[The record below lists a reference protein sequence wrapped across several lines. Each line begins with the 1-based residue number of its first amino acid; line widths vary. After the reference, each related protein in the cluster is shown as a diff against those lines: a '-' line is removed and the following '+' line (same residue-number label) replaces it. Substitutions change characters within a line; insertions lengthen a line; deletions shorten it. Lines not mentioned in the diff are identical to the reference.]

1 MALGE
6 RVMVLE
12 GLRMSRMLRH
22 AQAVGAGG
30 AGGKGIA
37 SLSGYSSIDCDTCLS
52 VSEYEAL
59 AAQRRRLA
67 NRAITMQ
74 ASAWR
79 RAAQGGR
86 EARMTAEDAV
96 IAAAAAKALAANADA
111 KAMIARQLQTAPP
124 NVAHK
129 LVAMVKE
136 LANRSA
142 AILKSDRTEW
152 LPGSGGYAA
161 AVGPYSRPRK
171 SLAGLSGAWVVGPDG
186 KYVWDE
192 GTATTQ
198 VFEGKAI
205 EAGTFI
211 PPGTTGIVDLSAQRS
226 AQDAWLA
233 GDYSG
238 TGALEYVK
246 ADVTLNPSDQRT
258 YDAAVAAGISPQS
271 LLTGEYSSVER
282 ATDRLRL
289 IAGDLP
295 FKVTSTQQF
304 YYARDRREIRVIKN
318 DPTWIK
324 RGLDAAA
331 AAAEGLA
338 KQAVCFAAKK
348 AAAAAMAALNCGSAP
363 SGATTTRTTYVYH
376 FPSGPPATSEAPQ
389 PSDEPVQAGQHVPIV
404 PGGNDAWAQMAQG
417 LYVRRADIRMD
428 EATRDCRA
436 AAAAQAEILRRAG
449 CTPPKEIE
457 DAAGPPPSAS
467 KFGGAITIAIPAL
480 LAVMLLGGK

>member
-211 PPGTTGIVDLSAQRS
+211 PPGTTGIVDLEAQRS

-246 ADVTLNPSDQRT
+246 ADVTLNPYDQRA
-258 YDAAVAAGISPQS
+258 YDAAVAAGVSPHS
-271 LLTGEYSSVER
+271 DMGDIAGR
-282 ATDRLRL
+282 NADRLN
-289 IAGDLP
+289 IAAGLLP
-295 FKVTSTQQF
+295 FKVSATQQF
-304 YYARDRREIRVIKN
+304 YYARDKREIRVTKN

-348 AAAAAMAALNCGSAP
+348 AAAAAMAALQCGD
-363 SGATTTRTTYVYH
+363 
-376 FPSGPPATSEAPQ
+376 PPYANT
-389 PSDEPVQAGQHVPIV
+389 
-404 PGGNDAWAQMAQG
+404 
-417 LYVRRADIRMD
+417 L
-428 EATRDCRA
+428 DCRA
-436 AAAAQAEILRRAG
+436 GAAAQAEILRKAG
-449 CTPPKEIE
+449 CTPPKEID
-457 DAAGPPPSAS
+457 DAAAPPASSS

>member
-12 GLRMSRMLRH
+12 GLRMSRTPRY

-37 SLSGYSSIDCDTCLS
+37 ALSGYSSVDCDTCLS

-86 EARMTAEDAV
+86 EARMAAEDAIV
-96 IAAAAAKALAANADA
+96 AASAAKALAANADA
-111 KAMIARQLQTAPP
+111 KAMIARQLQTAPA

-129 LVAMVKE
+129 LVAAIKA
-136 LANRSA
+136 LADRSA
-142 AILKSDRTEW
+142 KILASDRTEW

-161 AVGPYSRPRK
+161 AVGPFSRPRK
-171 SLAGLSGAWVVGPDG
+171 ALAGLAGAWVMNASGQ
-186 KYVWDE
+186 YVWDE
-192 GTATTQ
+192 GTASTTSWG
-198 VFEGKAI
+198 GKDI
-205 EAGTFI
+205 SAGSLL
-211 PPGTTGIVDLSAQRS
+211 PPGTTGIVDLEAQRS

-238 TGALEYVK
+238 TGALEYTK
-246 ADVTLNPSDQRT
+246 AGVTLNPYDQQK
-258 YDAAVAAGISPQS
+258 YDNAVTTGVSPSTINWDPSQRAA
-271 LLTGEYSSVER
+271 
-282 ATDRLRL
+282 DRLS
-289 IAGDLP
+289 IINGKLP

-304 YYARDRREIRVIKN
+304 YYTRDRREIRVIKN
-318 DPTWIK
+318 EPSFIEA
-324 RGLDAAA
+324 GLDAAWD
-331 AAAEGLA
+331 AAESLA

-348 AAAAAMAALNCGSAP
+348 AASAAMAALHCGD
-363 SGATTTRTTYVYH
+363 
-376 FPSGPPATSEAPQ
+376 PPYANT
-389 PSDEPVQAGQHVPIV
+389 I
-404 PGGNDAWAQMAQG
+404 
-417 LYVRRADIRMD
+417 
-428 EATRDCRA
+428 DCRA
-436 AAAAQAEILRRAG
+436 GAATQAEILRRAG

>member
-79 RAAQGGR
+79 RAAQGGS
-86 EARMTAEDAV
+86 EARMAAEDAIV
-96 IAAAAAKALAANADA
+96 AASAAKALAANADA
-111 KAMIARQLQTAPP
+111 KAMIARQLQTAPA
-124 NVAHK
+124 NAAHK
-129 LVAMVKE
+129 LVAAIKA
-136 LANRSA
+136 LADRSA

-152 LPGSGGYAA
+152 LPGAGGYAA

-171 SLAGLSGAWVVGPDG
+171 ALSGLGQRVRTVDTNADG
-186 KYVWDE
+186 TSTGV
-192 GTATTQ
+192 TTMGYP
-198 VFEGKAI
+198 VLTTTMAVMPP
-205 EAGTFI
+205 
-211 PPGTTGIVDLSAQRS
+211 PPGATGFDLAAARTS
-226 AQDAWLA
+226 QDAYLA

-246 ADVTLNPSDQRT
+246 QDVTLNPYDQRA
-258 YDAAVAAGISPQS
+258 YDAAVAAGVSPHS
-271 LLTGEYSSVER
+271 DMGDIAGR
-282 ATDRLRL
+282 NADRLN
-289 IAGDLP
+289 IAAGLLP
-295 FKVTSTQQF
+295 FKVSATQQF
-304 YYARDRREIRVIKN
+304 YYARDKREIRVTKN

-331 AAAEGLA
+331 AAAEELA

-348 AAAAAMAALNCGSAP
+348 AAAAAMAALQCGD
-363 SGATTTRTTYVYH
+363 
-376 FPSGPPATSEAPQ
+376 PPYANT
-389 PSDEPVQAGQHVPIV
+389 
-404 PGGNDAWAQMAQG
+404 
-417 LYVRRADIRMD
+417 L
-428 EATRDCRA
+428 DCRA
-436 AAAAQAEILRRAG
+436 GAAAQAEILRKAG
-449 CTPPKEIE
+449 CTPPKEID
-457 DAAGPPPSAS
+457 DAAAPPASSS

>member
-12 GLRMSRMLRH
+12 GLRMSRTPRY

-37 SLSGYSSIDCDTCLS
+37 ALSGYSSVDCDTCLS

-59 AAQRRRLA
+59 SAQRRRLA

-86 EARMTAEDAV
+86 EARMAAEDAIV
-96 IAAAAAKALAANADA
+96 AASAAKALAANADA
-111 KAMIARQLQTAPP
+111 KAMIARQLQTAPA

-129 LVAMVKE
+129 LVAAIKA
-136 LANRSA
+136 LADRSA

-152 LPGSGGYAA
+152 LPGAGGYAA
-161 AVGPYSRPRK
+161 AVGPFSRPRK
-171 SLAGLSGAWVVGPDG
+171 ALAGLSGAWVMGPDG

-198 VFEGKAI
+198 VFQGKAI
-205 EAGTFI
+205 DAGSMI
-211 PPGTTGIVDLSAQRS
+211 PPGTTGIVDLEAQRS
-226 AQDAWLA
+226 AQDAYLA

-246 ADVTLNPSDQRT
+246 QDVTLNPRDQGT
-258 YDAAVAAGISPQS
+258 YDIAVRTGVSPQS
-271 LLTGEYSSVER
+271 NLANVGGRAADSYQISV
-282 ATDRLRL
+282 
-289 IAGDLP
+289 GVLP
-295 FKVTSTQQF
+295 FKVTATQQF
-304 YYARDRREIRVIKN
+304 YYNRDRREVRVTRN
-318 DPTWIK
+318 DPSLIK

-331 AAAEGLA
+331 AAAEELA

-348 AAAAAMAALNCGSAP
+348 AAAAAMAALQCGD
-363 SGATTTRTTYVYH
+363 
-376 FPSGPPATSEAPQ
+376 PPYANT
-389 PSDEPVQAGQHVPIV
+389 
-404 PGGNDAWAQMAQG
+404 
-417 LYVRRADIRMD
+417 L
-428 EATRDCRA
+428 DCRA
-436 AAAAQAEILRRAG
+436 GAATQAEILRRAG

-457 DAAGPPPSAS
+457 DAAGPPASAS
-467 KFGGAITIAIPAL
+467 KFGGAVTIAIPAL
-480 LAVMLLGGK
+480 LAVLLLGGK

>member
-12 GLRMSRMLRH
+12 GLRMSRTPRY

-37 SLSGYSSIDCDTCLS
+37 SLSGYSSVDCDTCLS
-52 VSEYEAL
+52 VAEYEAL

-86 EARMTAEDAV
+86 EARMAAEDAIV
-96 IAAAAAKALAANADA
+96 AASAAKALAANADA
-111 KAMIARQLQTAPP
+111 KAMIARQLQTAPA

-129 LVAMVKE
+129 LVAAIKA
-136 LANRSA
+136 LADRSA

-152 LPGSGGYAA
+152 LPGAGGYAA

-171 SLAGLSGAWVVGPDG
+171 ALAGLSGAYVMGPDG

-198 VFEGKAI
+198 VFQGKAI
-205 EAGTFI
+205 DAGSMI
-211 PPGTTGIVDLSAQRS
+211 PPGTTGIVDLEAQRS
-226 AQDAWLA
+226 AQDAYLA

-246 ADVTLNPSDQRT
+246 SDVTLNPSDQRT
-258 YDAAVAAGISPQS
+258 YDAAVTAGISPQS
-271 LLTGEYSSVER
+271 ILTGEYSSAAR
-282 ATDRLRL
+282 AIDRSRL

-304 YYARDRREIRVIKN
+304 YYARDRREVRVIKN
-318 DPTWIK
+318 DPSLIK

-331 AAAEGLA
+331 AAAEELA

-348 AAAAAMAALNCGSAP
+348 AAAAAMAALQCGD
-363 SGATTTRTTYVYH
+363 
-376 FPSGPPATSEAPQ
+376 PPYANT
-389 PSDEPVQAGQHVPIV
+389 
-404 PGGNDAWAQMAQG
+404 
-417 LYVRRADIRMD
+417 L
-428 EATRDCRA
+428 DCRA
-436 AAAAQAEILRRAG
+436 GAATQAEILRRAG

>member
-12 GLRMSRMLRH
+12 GLRMSRTPRY

-37 SLSGYSSIDCDTCLS
+37 SLSGYSSVDCDTCLS

-111 KAMIARQLQTAPP
+111 KAMIARQIQTAPP

-171 SLAGLSGAWVVGPDG
+171 SLSGLSGAWVVGPDG

-211 PPGTTGIVDLSAQRS
+211 PPGTTGIVDLEAQRS

-246 ADVTLNPSDQRT
+246 QDVTLNPYDQRA
-258 YDAAVAAGISPQS
+258 YDAAVATGVSPHSDMTNIAG
-271 LLTGEYSSVER
+271 R
-282 ATDRLRL
+282 NADRLN
-289 IAGDLP
+289 IAAGLLP
-295 FKVTSTQQF
+295 FKVSATQQF
-304 YYARDRREIRVIKN
+304 YYARDKREIRVIKN

-331 AAAEGLA
+331 AAAEELA

-348 AAAAAMAALNCGSAP
+348 AASAAMAALQCGD
-363 SGATTTRTTYVYH
+363 
-376 FPSGPPATSEAPQ
+376 PPYANT
-389 PSDEPVQAGQHVPIV
+389 I
-404 PGGNDAWAQMAQG
+404 
-417 LYVRRADIRMD
+417 
-428 EATRDCRA
+428 DCRA
-436 AAAAQAEILRRAG
+436 GAAAQAEILRKAG

-457 DAAGPPPSAS
+457 DAAGPAPSAS

>member
-12 GLRMSRMLRH
+12 GLRMSRTPRY

-37 SLSGYSSIDCDTCLS
+37 SLSGLGDYANYTSIDCDTCLS
-52 VSEYEAL
+52 VAEYEAL

-86 EARMTAEDAV
+86 EARMDAEDAIV
-96 IAAAAAKALAANADA
+96 AAAAAKALAANADA
-111 KAMIARQLQTAPP
+111 KAMIARQLQTAPA
-124 NVAHK
+124 NVAHR

-136 LANRSA
+136 LADRSA

-152 LPGSGGYAA
+152 LPGAGGYAA
-161 AVGPYSRPRK
+161 AVGPFSRPRK
-171 SLAGLSGAWVVGPDG
+171 ALAGLSGAWVMNAQGQ
-186 KYVWDE
+186 YVWDE
-192 GTATTQ
+192 GTASTASWGGQ
-198 VFEGKAI
+198 DI
-205 EAGTFI
+205 SAGSLL

-226 AQDAWLA
+226 SQDAWLA

-258 YDAAVAAGISPQS
+258 YDAAVSAGISPQS
-271 LLTGEYSSVER
+271 VLTGEYSSAAR
-282 ATDRLRL
+282 AADRTRL

-295 FKVTSTQQF
+295 FKVTATQQF

-318 DPTWIK
+318 DPSLIK

-331 AAAEGLA
+331 AAAEELA
-338 KQAVCFAAKK
+338 KQAACFAAKK
-348 AAAAAMAALNCGSAP
+348 AAAAAMAALQCGD
-363 SGATTTRTTYVYH
+363 
-376 FPSGPPATSEAPQ
+376 PPYANT
-389 PSDEPVQAGQHVPIV
+389 
-404 PGGNDAWAQMAQG
+404 
-417 LYVRRADIRMD
+417 L
-428 EATRDCRA
+428 DCRA
-436 AAAAQAEILRRAG
+436 GAATQAEILRRAG
-449 CTPPKEIE
+449 CTPPKELE
-457 DAAGPPPSAS
+457 DAAGPPASAS
-467 KFGGAITIAIPAL
+467 KFGGAVTIAIPAL
-480 LAVMLLGGK
+480 LAVLLLGGK